1 MDHYYRIGNHDIH
14 MLQLSVSMGIVI
26 MASCIVVKI
35 LSNSLR
41 KDFKS
46 MELAAISRKAKKAA
60 RAKASHGAA

>member
-1 MDHYYRIGNHDIH
+1 
-14 MLQLSVSMGIVI
+14 MGFVI
-26 MASCIVVKI
+26 LASCCVVKI

-60 RAKASHGAA
+60 RAKASQGGV

>member
-14 MLQLSVSMGIVI
+14 MLQLLVTMGIVI
-26 MASCIVVKI
+26 VASCIVVAI
-35 LSNSLR
+35 LNSSLR

-60 RAKASHGAA
+60 RAKAS